1 MVWIVLV
8 VMLTVGML
16 VGLAWR
22 GLLVLGDRHGL
33 DVLADRLRAEQ
44 RIDDATHATL
54 SAMREAA
61 RRGWDG
67 PGR

>member
-1 MVWIVLV
+1 MVWIVFV
-8 VMLTVGML
+8 VVLIVGVL
-16 VGLAWR
+16 VGLAGR

-61 RRGWDG
+61 RRGWNE

>member
-8 VMLTVGML
+8 VVLIVGVL

-22 GLLVLGDRHGL
+22 GLSVLGDRRGL
-33 DVLADRLRAEQ
+33 DVLAGRLRSEQ

-54 SAMREAA
+54 AAMREAA
-61 RRGWDG
+61 RRGWAG
-67 PGR
+67 SGR